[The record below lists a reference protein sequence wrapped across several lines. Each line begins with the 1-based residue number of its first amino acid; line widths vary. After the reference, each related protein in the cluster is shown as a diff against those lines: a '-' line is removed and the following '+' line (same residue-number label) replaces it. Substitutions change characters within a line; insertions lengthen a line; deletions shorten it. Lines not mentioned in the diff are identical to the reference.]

1 MTNPTPRVIPLSK
14 TKLRFLAWASLG
26 FVAAAAWLWFF
37 PEQFR
42 RWPPEVVQVVAAIA
56 AAGFGLCAIYL
67 GLKQRDPGPG
77 LVIDAQGIVD
87 NSSGIAAGRVPWSE
101 IEGFK
106 VHQVQ
111 SQRFLAVQVRDPGKY
126 VARASALM
134 RPVVALNLKLYGSPI
149 QISAVALQIDFDE
162 LVAAVTQ
169 AHAAHAR
176 R

>member
-1 MTNPTPRVIPLSK
+1 MPVPSMADPTARVIPLSK
-14 TKLRFLAWASLG
+14 TKLRFLTWASLG
-26 FVAAAAWLWFF
+26 FVAAGVWLWFF

-42 RWPPEVVQVVAAIA
+42 RWQPEVVQVVAA
-56 AAGFGLCAIYL
+56 FGLCAIFL

-111 SQRFLAVQVRDPGKY
+111 SQRFLAVLVRDPGTY
-126 VARASALM
+126 VARASGFM

-149 QISAVALQIDFDE
+149 QISAVALQIDFDQ

-169 AHAAHAR
+169 AHAAYAR